1 MSEYIIFTDSA
12 CDIVP
17 EVLQQWGVK
26 CENLTYFFID
36 DAKEYYYDNAV
47 PAPAFYDR
55 MRRGG
60 IAKTSAVNA
69 ETFRSSFEEELK
81 KGNDVL
87 YLGFSSGLSS
97 TFNSGRL
104 AMEQLRD
111 DYPERK
117 LIAVDTLCASAGF
130 GLLVYL
136 AVKEK
141 EKGKTIEEVAK
152 FAEDTKMKICHWFT
166 VADLVYLKRG
176 GRISAATALVGGALG
191 IKPVLHVDDAG
202 TLQSVTKVRG
212 RAASLQAICD
222 QYSVTAE
229 DPEGGTV
236 FVSHGDCLE
245 DAMQLEEMLY
255 KKHGIRFTHVTN
267 VGAVI
272 GSHSGPGT
280 IALFFVGKKR

>member
-1 MSEYIIFTDSA
+1 MSEYIIYTDSA

-17 EVLQQWGVK
+17 EVLEQWGVK
-26 CENLTYFFID
+26 SQSLSYFFTSEE
-36 DAKEYYYDNAV
+36 AKKYFDNEL

-55 MRRGG
+55 MRGGG
-60 IAKTSAVNA
+60 IAKTAAVNA

-111 DYPERK
+111 EYPERK
-117 LIAVDTLCASAGF
+117 LIAVDSLCASAGF

-141 EKGKTIEEVAK
+141 EKGKTIDEVAK
-152 FAEDTKMKICHWFT
+152 FAEDIKLKICHWFT

-176 GRISAATALVGGALG
+176 GRISSATAIVGGALG
-191 IKPVLHVDDAG
+191 IKPVLHMDDAG

-222 QYSVTAE
+222 QYSATAE
-229 DPEGGTV
+229 DPTGGTV
-236 FVSHGDCLE
+236 FISHGDCLE
-245 DAMQLEEMLY
+245 DAMQLEELLY
-255 KKHGIRFTHVTN
+255 KKHGVRFAHVTN